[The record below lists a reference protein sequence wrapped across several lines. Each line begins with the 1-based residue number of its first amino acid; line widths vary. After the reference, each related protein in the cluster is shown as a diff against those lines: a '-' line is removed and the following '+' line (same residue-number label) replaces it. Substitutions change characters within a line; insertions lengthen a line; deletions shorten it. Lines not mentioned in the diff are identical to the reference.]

1 MFMSCFFFFPTALD
15 TVISSSIE
23 IEGELSEAEGYLRAM
38 DIEFRSMASSDKRMA
53 QQKVTDYRE
62 ELKRLHQNFQS
73 AKFNAES
80 IALKAGPSS
89 RGKLLNAN
97 QKLDNST
104 AALEQ
109 SRMLIAQA
117 ENTGNVI
124 LSDMESQKELL
135 TDAKGKVKETKDFTV
150 EARRVLK
157 SMGNRAIMHKI
168 CVIFTVIALAG
179 AIGAVAYYGFVK
191 KN

>member
-1 MFMSCFFFFPTALD
+1 
-15 TVISSSIE
+15 
-23 IEGELSEAEGYLRAM
+23 M
-38 DIEFRSMASSDKRMA
+38 DIEFRSMASSDKRSA

-89 RGKLLNAN
+89 RAKLLNAN

-124 LSDMESQKELL
+124 ITDMESQKELL
-135 TDAKGKVKETKDFTV
+135 TDARTKVKETKDFTV

-168 CVIFTVIALAG
+168 CVMLTIIGLAG
-179 AIGAVAYYGFVK
+179 AIGAVAYYGFAK